1 MSHDNNVIKY
11 QCYMVSMLCGITVM
25 WYQCYVVSLL
35 YGINVLQFQY
45 RLTDKNAKG
54 LQQEVD
60 GLRAQLV
67 SRFSFYLALKLS
79 YLIFLFLWV
88 IINIMYSR

>member
-1 MSHDNNVIKY
+1 
-11 QCYMVSMLCGITVM
+11 MVSMLCGITVM

-88 IINIMYSR
+88 IINIMYSRWNFA